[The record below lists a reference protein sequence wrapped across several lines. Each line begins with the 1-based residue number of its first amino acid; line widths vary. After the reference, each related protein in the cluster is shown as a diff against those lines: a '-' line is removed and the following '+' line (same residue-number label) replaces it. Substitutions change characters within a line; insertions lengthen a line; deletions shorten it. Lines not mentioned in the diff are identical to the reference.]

1 MDNELFHR
9 WDVDGNKRDGVQ
21 DEVERCLM
29 KPRMNLYIL
38 CMERTLKKKKK
49 IEVTE

>member
-1 MDNELFHR
+1 M
-9 WDVDGNKRDGVQ
+9 DGNKRDDVQ

-29 KPRMNLYIL
+29 KPGMDLYIL

-49 IEVTE
+49 L